1 MYILVSIP
9 NVLLTQ
15 PYSFVYIV
23 SGAAFMLSQQSR
35 VIVTET
41 LWPAK
46 LKICIIFR
54 NTNRKS
60 LWCLLYTS
68 NPQTVPWRPI
78 GASGKKEEFHSHL
91 NMTNARLNKWNR
103 FLCRTYQS
111 IYFASVHYES
121 LDRKYCLKEFQTH
134 LATESFDFF
143 FPRSPCGTF

>member
-9 NVLLTQ
+9 NDLLTQ

-41 LWPAK
+41 LWPTK

-60 LWCLLYTS
+60 L
-68 NPQTVPWRPI
+68 
-78 GASGKKEEFHSHL
+78 
-91 NMTNARLNKWNR
+91 
-103 FLCRTYQS
+103 
-111 IYFASVHYES
+111 
-121 LDRKYCLKEFQTH
+121 
-134 LATESFDFF
+134 
-143 FPRSPCGTF
+143 